1 MSKINKRFRNA
12 KGQFLS
18 KKDTKYIT
26 NEALK
31 NEIDKK
37 DIFDY
42 IRKLS
47 PDQVK
52 QKSQDGNPQTGKL
65 KSRWRNK
72 AGQLISY
79 KKIES
84 IKNYFEEII
93 PPDQK
98 KGLNYRNEAK
108 KWDLDVLDQFA
119 DAGRKIMQ
127 MLAIQYLSDSIY
139 DDNTEMKVEQRLSQA
154 QAEGSTPLY
163 LNEKKTFAELLAI
176 IKEDSSDYKA
186 NQIKNGDNWYK
197 TYIYLTYDPQN
208 NTITYDPNVDDLDG
222 VQSPPIESDASKKL
236 RGEQIQWQK
245 LWEKRQKDKNK

>member
-12 KGQFLS
+12 KGQFIS
-18 KKDTKYIT
+18 KKESGYIT
-26 NEALK
+26 REALK
-31 NEIDKK
+31 NEIDEK

-42 IRKLS
+42 IRNLT

-52 QKSQDGNPQTGKL
+52 EQAKKGNPSTGKL

-84 IKNYFEEII
+84 IKSYFDELI
-93 PPDQK
+93 PPQQK
-98 KGLNYRNEAK
+98 EGLNYRNEVK

-119 DAGRKIMQ
+119 DAGRKVMQ
-127 MLAIQYLSDSIY
+127 MVAIQYLSDSGY

-154 QAEGSTPLY
+154 QAEKSTPLY
-163 LNEKKTFAELLAI
+163 INEKKTFAELLAI
-176 IKEDSSDYKA
+176 IKEDSEEYKA
-186 NQIKNGDNWYK
+186 YQIKNGENWYK
-197 TYIYLTYDPQN
+197 TYIYLSYDPQN

-222 VQSPPIESDASKKL
+222 VQAPPIESEASKKL
-236 RGEQIQWQK
+236 RGEQINWQK
-245 LWEKRQKDKNK
+245 RWEQKQKNKK